1 METVTVIQILFNGAI
16 IAMAVYFFAS
26 SRNKSYWLKQL
37 KEQLEVQRKELR
49 EWQNKALVKHGSKP
63 FDSPSKTSSKV
74 KSQEIT
80 PKVVTRQ
87 QLEYRETDPM
97 QTPINIHATDV
108 SYQRVAKTIEKAA
121 EIIAAH
127 K

>member
-1 METVTVIQILFNGAI
+1 METIGLAQILLIGAI
-16 IAMAVYFFAS
+16 IALAVYYFADARS
-26 SRNKSYWLKQL
+26 KSRWVNKLE
-37 KEQLEVQRKELR
+37 EQLEVQRKELR
-49 EWQNKALVKHGSKP
+49 EWQNKALVKHGSSALDKQAA
-63 FDSPSKTSSKV
+63 KTSKV

-87 QLEYRETDPM
+87 QLEYRDTDPM

-108 SYQRVAKTIEKAA
+108 SYQRVAKTVEKAA
-121 EIIAAH
+121 EIIAAN

>member
-1 METVTVIQILFNGAI
+1 METITVIQILFIGAI
-16 IAMAVYFFAS
+16 IAMAVYFFAN
-26 SRNKSYWLKQL
+26 SRNKSHWIKQL
-37 KEQLEVQRKELR
+37 QEQLKVERKELR
-49 EWQNKALVKHGSKP
+49 EWQNRALVKHGSKP
-63 FDSPSKTSSKV
+63 FDTGAQTSQKV

-87 QLEYRETDPM
+87 QLEYRDADPV
-97 QTPINIHATDV
+97 QTPINIHATEV

-121 EIIAAH
+121 EIIEAH